1 MTFLELEK
9 QCRAYQEER
18 TETLEKLGHLCSNFV
33 EDNPEYFEGMDYFN
47 NPYEISYSEKYN
59 SHWLDTED
67 KSILVNFSYKD
78 RYDEVCDSSS
88 QIKYPLHWVEA
99 VFEGSMSSIGS
110 IVPEIKDSIL
120 EHNNIEITRGKRQAI
135 YEALRYNLISKEVA
149 DALLSELEL
158 GDVRNDK
165 RTRRIQTIL

>member
-1 MTFLELEK
+1 M
-9 QCRAYQEER
+9 
-18 TETLEKLGHLCSNFV
+18 
-33 EDNPEYFEGMDYFN
+33 
-47 NPYEISYSEKYN
+47 
-59 SHWLDTED
+59 
-67 KSILVNFSYKD
+67 LVHFSYED
-78 RYDEVCDSSS
+78 SYDEICDSSR
-88 QIKYPLHWVEA
+88 QIIYHLHWVEA

-110 IVPEIKDSIL
+110 ILPEIKDSIL
-120 EHNNIEITRGKRQAI
+120 EHNNIEITSGKRQAI